1 VPAPNNAYRRQI
13 EKMGDDKRSSRYPQ
27 TVGSIAEV
35 LHALLSDIDEGLLTT
50 LANRVRAETFDV
62 FLDHADLYLKERRKQ
77 EAGVIAGVVL
87 MNPLIFAGTH
97 IGQISWTN
105 DSDREFH
112 PSEAWP

>member
-1 VPAPNNAYRRQI
+1 MFQQIFNN
-13 EKMGDDKRSSRYPQ
+13 
-27 TVGSIAEV
+27 
-35 LHALLSDIDEGLLTT
+35 IDE
-50 LANRVRAETFDV
+50 
-62 FLDHADLYLKERRKQ
+62 
-77 EAGVIAGVVL
+77 EAGCTTEFLKYLDDLEHEKAVAAAGLPL

>member
-1 VPAPNNAYRRQI
+1 MADKQAPREGEILLY
-13 EKMGDDKRSSRYPQ
+13 
-27 TVGSIAEV
+27 TGSAGAIRVEV
-35 LHALLSDIDEGLLTT
+35 LFEDESFWLTQKRMAELFEVTVPTINEHLKNVFKTGELLEDSVIRKFRIT
-50 LANRVRAETFDV
+50 
-62 FLDHADLYLKERRKQ
+62 ADD
-77 EAGVIAGVVL
+77 GL